1 MLENLRGSTFV
12 GMRSRSLKVAAVVAA
27 AVLAV
32 SCGSGSSGGAG
43 ATMLAVNAGATVTWS
58 NKDTVNHT
66 VDSDA
71 VRVFNSGNLP
81 AGKSY
86 SHTFTSPGTYTY
98 HCSVHPGMTGTVVV
112 R

>member
-1 MLENLRGSTFV
+1 MTAPASKPANGYVTIQGLTF
-12 GMRSRSLKVAAVVAA
+12 GPQI
-27 AVLAV
+27 
-32 SCGSGSSGGAG
+32 
-43 ATMLAVNAGATVTWS
+43 LAVNAGATVTWS